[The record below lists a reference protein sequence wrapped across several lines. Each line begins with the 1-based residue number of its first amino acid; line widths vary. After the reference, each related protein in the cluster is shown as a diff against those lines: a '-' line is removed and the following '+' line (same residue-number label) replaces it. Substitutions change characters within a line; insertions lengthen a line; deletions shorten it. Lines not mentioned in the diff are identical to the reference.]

1 MTPSLL
7 RPKRDPLSMRAG
19 MKNAIFAS
27 FYVLGLS
34 AFFPLLVA
42 NHRSA
47 AAWPMFLAPIVAAAF
62 AEVLGRTVHIA
73 RDISDNRAIWLIAA
87 FVLLAQIAKYTLKL
101 DASDGFTE
109 YLALNALYQVMLV
122 IVFASFDKR
131 GTKNGGVSHGQ
142 AV

>member
-1 MTPSLL
+1 M
-7 RPKRDPLSMRAG
+7 A
-19 MKNAIFAS
+19 
-27 FYVLGLS
+27 
-34 AFFPLLVA
+34 
-42 NHRSA
+42 
-47 AAWPMFLAPIVAAAF
+47 
-62 AEVLGRTVHIA
+62 
-73 RDISDNRAIWLIAA
+73 DNRAIWLIAA

-131 GTKNGGVSHGQ
+131 GTKNGDVSHGQ